1 MNGFSQCCFPD
12 VVHPALGCDFVD
24 VCSPSSHGSHGSHG
38 LWMFM
43 VLFASLNNPSYH
55 VSLHHY
61 DSYRANTG

>member
-24 VCSPSSHGSHGSHG
+24 VCSPSSHGSHG

-55 VSLHHY
+55 VSL
-61 DSYRANTG
+61 